1 MPQLNEHDTSFIQH
15 YIHWFKEKF
24 TQELRN
30 VISGEVSDTM
40 PPDLIEVEQ
49 LIHKLH
55 RVFTLNG
62 PITVSLPE
70 HLIPIFKRMMIEV
83 RRTNIPDIERKQEAT
98 HHPFLLKTLDEKQRP
113 IDELMRQEW
122 LREVSATRIP
132 PITEYISLKRIEETR
147 GAVPMPMQTREYDQK
162 FRILQA
168 PGLIFAD
175 LKFYRERGRQRST
188 PVTVAFLDIDDF
200 KKNFNSRY
208 DEVEIDRRV
217 LPRIMSRIEAHI
229 FDHGFAYRHGGDEFV
244 LIIPNMEFEI
254 VTIFLDKLRRLIEA
268 LEFHGIE
275 SHATISTGFVFV
287 DDDCF
292 LTERE
297 IVKRANE
304 AKKYAKRGKKNRIAT
319 FGGTHYDPKELYVV
333 TPRYPLKSK
342 RAAKSEMPNES

>member
-1 MPQLNEHDTSFIQH
+1 
-15 YIHWFKEKF
+15 
-24 TQELRN
+24 
-30 VISGEVSDTM
+30 
-40 PPDLIEVEQ
+40 
-49 LIHKLH
+49 
-55 RVFTLNG
+55 
-62 PITVSLPE
+62 
-70 HLIPIFKRMMIEV
+70 MMIEV
-83 RRTNIPDIERKQEAT
+83 RRTYIPDIERKQEAT
-98 HHPFLLKTLDEKQRP
+98 HHPVLLKTLDENQRP

-122 LREVSATRIP
+122 LRNVSATRIP
-132 PITEYISLKRIEETR
+132 PITDYISLNRIEEMR
-147 GAVPMPMQTREYDQK
+147 RAKPVRMEEREYDQK

-208 DEVEIDRRV
+208 GEVEIDRLV
-217 LPRIMSRIEAHI
+217 LPRIMSKIEAYI

-244 LIIPNMEFEI
+244 LIIPNMAFDV
-254 VTIFLDKLRRLIEA
+254 VTIFLDELRRLIET
-268 LEFHGIE
+268 LEFHEIE
-275 SHATISTGFVFV
+275 SQATISTGFVFV

-304 AKKYAKRGKKNRIAT
+304 AKKYAKRGRKNRIAT

-342 RAAKSEMPNES
+342 LAAKERNDKQTAQADS

>member
-1 MPQLNEHDTSFIQH
+1 MPQLNEHDTKFIQH

-24 TQELRN
+24 TEEIRN
-30 VISGEVSDTM
+30 VISGEVTDTM

-49 LIHKLH
+49 QVHKLH
-55 RVFTLNG
+55 EAFTLNG
-62 PITVSLPE
+62 PITVGLPE
-70 HLIPIFKRMMIEV
+70 HLIPIFKRMMIEI
-83 RRTNIPDIERKQEAT
+83 RRTNIPDIERGQEAT

-113 IDELMRQEW
+113 IDELMEQKW
-122 LREVSATRIP
+122 LRDVSATRIP

-147 GAVPMPMQTREYDQK
+147 RAVPIQMQAREYDQK

-168 PGLIFAD
+168 PALIFAD

-188 PVTVAFLDIDDF
+188 PVTVAFLDIDNF
-200 KKNFNSRY
+200 KKNFNSQY

-217 LPRIMSRIEAHI
+217 LPRIMSTIEAHM

-244 LIIPNMEFEI
+244 LIIPNMAFEI
-254 VTIFLDKLRRLIEA
+254 VSIFLDKLRRSIEA

-304 AKKYAKRGKKNRIAT
+304 AKKYAKGGKKNRIAT

-342 RAAKSEMPNES
+342 RTPKSEMPNES